1 MGFFNL
7 FSNRPRRFVLEAD
20 FRKNMAKQMAM
31 TPMTLQQLR
40 KIGVTPDRE
49 LKLEYF
55 FYTDSSQKAALLAD
69 NLKLRGYEVEQGPS
83 ASDKTTQI
91 ITGWT
96 VKMTMEDRVVLDWTR
111 DMCELGFSHDC
122 DFDGWG
128 TTPAQ

>member
-1 MGFFNL
+1 MGFLSL
-7 FSNRPRRFVLEAD
+7 FSNRPKQFVSEAD
-20 FRKNMAKQMAM
+20 FRQNMAEQMAM

-49 LKLEYF
+49 LKLEFF
-55 FYTDSSQKAALLAD
+55 FYTDSLQKAVSLAND
-69 NLKLRGYEVEQGPS
+69 LKQRGYEIEHGPS
-83 ASDKTTQI
+83 ASDKATQI

-96 VKMTMEDRVVLDWTR
+96 VKMTMEDGGVLDWTR
-111 DMCELGFSHDC
+111 DMCQLGFSHDC